1 MHITP
6 LMKRNAAHR
15 KQYVLKSHKAA
26 CHAMQKLCSMPE
38 GPEQGQITPVQ
49 ACARADAQYHMT
61 TATGHQPRTCSK
73 RVP

>member
-1 MHITP
+1 MHSTP

-38 GPEQGQITPVQ
+38 T
-49 ACARADAQYHMT
+49 
-61 TATGHQPRTCSK
+61 
-73 RVP
+73 